1 MKHTTEGLARPCN
14 ANDIF
19 LSGSG
24 LQCGNCLAY
33 EEYQGDYKHSYYIQ
47 GNLSYDKPPKF
58 YFKILELVTASGLF
72 ITHDQTFD
80 KLSSAQAYIRSLKC

>member
-33 EEYQGDYKHSYYIQ
+33 EEHNYKHSYYIQ

-58 YFKILELVTASGLF
+58 YFKILELVTASGLY
-72 ITHDQTFD
+72 ITHDQIFNT
-80 KLSSAQAYIRSLKC
+80 LESAKTYVRSLK